1 MGPTTPPANDSR
13 RELFSMMPLEPSRDR
28 GDAIDAPS
36 KAQARATA
44 ALKAEAAHRIA
55 WLRERRE
62 EIEPLHEASL
72 EEAGLRALVG
82 EGRGSSLGL
91 LRLENSLDLALHR
104 ALKRID
110 ALRKQGRISPPRST
124 QVPEPAKA
132 CTKCENEPQKGRPKA
147 PEPARST
154 ALIDREG
161 PGPAFSLESPGEKAC
176 SNSFSPSIGKGLSP
190 TRARRLLERARTAG
204 RGRHRR

>member
-1 MGPTTPPANDSR
+1 M
-13 RELFSMMPLEPSRDR
+13 
-28 GDAIDAPS
+28 
-36 KAQARATA
+36 KATA

-55 WLRERRE
+55 CLRERRE
-62 EIEPLHEASL
+62 EIEPLHAASL

-124 QVPEPAKA
+124 QVAEPAKA
-132 CTKCENEPQKGRPKA
+132 CTKCENEPQASRPEA

-154 ALIDREG
+154 ALIDRAVPEQ
-161 PGPAFSLESPGEKAC
+161 AFSPKSPGEKAC

>member
-28 GDAIDAPS
+28 GPIDAITDPS

-62 EIEPLHEASL
+62 EIEPLHAASL

-124 QVPEPAKA
+124 QVPEPVKA
-132 CTKCENEPQKGRPKA
+132 CTKCENEPQVGRPKA
-147 PEPARST
+147 PAAASFATPAPSATTTNPVATAPRAIQPPRSS
-154 ALIDREG
+154 R
-161 PGPAFSLESPGEKAC
+161 S
-176 SNSFSPSIGKGLSP
+176 
-190 TRARRLLERARTAG
+190 RRRN
-204 RGRHRR
+204 RGR

>member
-28 GDAIDAPS
+28 GPIDAITDPS

-55 WLRERRE
+55 CLRERRE
-62 EIEPLHEASL
+62 EIQPLHEASL

-132 CTKCENEPQKGRPKA
+132 CTKCENEPQAGRSKA
-147 PEPARST
+147 PAAPSAPKEGLGVTVHRMVQPSRSSRSRRR
-154 ALIDREG
+154 D
-161 PGPAFSLESPGEKAC
+161 
-176 SNSFSPSIGKGLSP
+176 
-190 TRARRLLERARTAG
+190 RARGHRAPTPSG
-204 RGRHRR
+204 SSSSSGEVKG